1 VARKVFLAM
10 LEAAGFVEA
19 RCAGTGSY
27 RTSAYT
33 QATFYTA
40 RKPGGPAPPR
50 RQERR
55 E

>member
-10 LEAAGFVEA
+10 LEAAGFTDC
-19 RCAGTGSY
+19 RCVGTGEY

-40 RKPGGPAPPR
+40 RKPAAS
-50 RQERR
+50 
-55 E
+55 

>member
-10 LEAAGFVEA
+10 LEEAGFTEG
-19 RCAGTGSY
+19 RCAGTGEY

-40 RKPGGPAPPR
+40 RKPGAPSQ
-50 RQERR
+50 RQGA
-55 E
+55 